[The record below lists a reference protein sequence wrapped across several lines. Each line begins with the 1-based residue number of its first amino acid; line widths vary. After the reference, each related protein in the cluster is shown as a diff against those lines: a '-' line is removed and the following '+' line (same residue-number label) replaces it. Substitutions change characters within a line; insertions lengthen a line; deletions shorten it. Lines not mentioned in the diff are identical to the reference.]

1 MGKGEVLS
9 KHQFSL
15 DDLYELVYPDDRKVN
30 GYMCMIYHSFLDDSH
45 DRGAKRVMVSAG
57 FCGTRDRWAA
67 FRTDWRQK
75 LKEHRLC
82 YFKSSECHSVSG
94 QFTKLRKSGKSYPT
108 TEERSR
114 ARKIRS
120 EFLGVIRA
128 HPFIRAIGV
137 AVQLEEYRRYAALPE
152 VKGMIPDNPYKA
164 ALSSVMFET
173 VGFVRRASKNN
184 MVTFVHDE
192 GDDFPE
198 LWKCYSAFKELNKKT
213 ARFIDGFQSL
223 DDKKTPELQAAD
235 LISNH
240 ATYLAEKKLDLR
252 DAVVEMRENISLLG
266 IWDEDYLRRGVRG
279 TLLRN
284 GMPLPL
290 ELEEE
295 PPPMRAVRRNGFRE

>member
-1 MGKGEVLS
+1 
-9 KHQFSL
+9 
-15 DDLYELVYPDDRKVN
+15 
-30 GYMCMIYHSFLDDSH
+30 MIYHSFLDDSH

-67 FRTDWRQK
+67 FRADWRQK

-94 QFTKLRKSGKSYPT
+94 QFAKLKKSGKPYPT
-108 TEERSR
+108 TEEKSQ
-114 ARKIRS
+114 ARQIRG
-120 EFLGVIRA
+120 EFLQVIRA
-128 HPFIRAIGV
+128 HPFIRALGV
-137 AVQLEEYRRYAALPE
+137 AVQLEDYRRYAALPGGKE
-152 VKGMIPDNPYKA
+152 VLPENPYKA

-173 VGFVRRASKNN
+173 VGYIRMASNNN

-213 ARFIDGFQSL
+213 AKFVDGFQAL

-240 ATYLAEKKLDLR
+240 ATYLAEKMLDFK
-252 DAVVEMRENISLLG
+252 DAIVEMRENISLLG

-279 TLLRN
+279 SMLRK
-284 GMPLPL
+284 GVPLPF
-290 ELEEE
+290 ELKAV
-295 PPPMRAVRRNGFRE
+295 PPATRPPRRNGFRQ